1 MSEIEIKKI
10 IVGNLTTGESIE
22 FGGFKEL
29 IQDLIGTE
37 FPASNGWIST
47 EEKLPT
53 EEERVLVYATG
64 ENVVIS
70 RISLYDRRKV
80 WMDDDGNA
88 FGFKTVKY
96 WQPLP
101 EEPKS

>member
-10 IVGNLTTGESIE
+10 IVENLTTGESRE
-22 FGGFKEL
+22 FGGFGEL
-29 IQDLIGTE
+29 IQDLTGTE
-37 FPASNGWIST
+37 FPPSNGWIST
-47 EEKLPT
+47 EERLPK

-70 RISLYDRRKV
+70 RISLGDNGWV
-80 WMDDDGNA
+80 WIDDGENT
-88 FGFKTVKY
+88 FGFETVKY

-101 EEPKS
+101 KEPN

>member
-10 IVGNLTTGESIE
+10 IVENLTTGESKE
-22 FGGFKEL
+22 FGRFGEL

-47 EEKLPT
+47 EERLPK

-70 RISLYDRRKV
+70 RISLGDNGWV
-80 WMDDDGNA
+80 WIDDGENT

-101 EEPKS
+101 KEPN